1 LDEWLN
7 EDSKKKRKYRRTAK
21 RLFQQLVEDHD
32 FKGSERSVRQ
42 YVSKRKKELKTMVDQ
57 AALPLES
64 IPGTAQVDFGTAPF
78 VYQSESMELPYLVM
92 SFPFSN
98 TFYFQVFPSENAE
111 CIALFFLYSAG
122 V

>member
-1 LDEWLN
+1 
-7 EDSKKKRKYRRTAK
+7 
-21 RLFQQLVEDHD
+21 
-32 FKGSERSVRQ
+32 
-42 YVSKRKKELKTMVDQ
+42 MVDQ

-111 CIALFFLYSAG
+111 CLLEGLQRMFHHMGG
-122 V
+122 VPRTIRFDNFRPAVKRY